1 MNGRNDRLR
10 SLVFIAVLAMGPV
23 LGFLTAAA
31 ISRYG
36 GVDGLML
43 RIRTEVAAHRPH
55 PQFVPTPLPVL
66 TGSPGSWRAEDDVP
80 AQEAAVPSDGQ
91 VTLHKVSVVAPTQ
104 RQIGETTSGRSPDA
118 AGEAASVSPMAT
130 SIASV
135 ALVPVHQPAPAST
148 ELSGFSHMWQTWN
161 NCGPATLAMALSH
174 FGIGL
179 DQADVAAV
187 LKPNRDDK
195 NVSPQEIADFA
206 QAHGLNGLVRVNGD
220 SDLLR
225 LLLSNGVPVLVET
238 WLEPEPGDGMGHYR
252 LLTGYNDA
260 TRQWT
265 LFDSYVSIGVDP
277 DQPYRGI
284 HDAYDEVESLWTVF
298 NHTYIVIYNDD
309 QVPLVRGILGQDFD
323 SESNW
328 QRALQQ
334 TRSAVEERPDDP
346 FAWFNLGSD
355 LVALERFEEAASAYD
370 RARLIGLP
378 WRMLWYQFGPFRAY
392 YETGRYQEL
401 IALADAT
408 IKAAGGNI
416 EELYYWKGLGL
427 IAQGDI
433 EQGRQAWQRAIEL
446 NPNYTE
452 AAAALED
459 LDGPGSQGRR
469 TEPKHGAGGDQG

>member
-1 MNGRNDRLR
+1 MNRRKGGLQT
-10 SLVFIAVLAMGPV
+10 LVFIAALVLGPAF
-23 LGFLTAAA
+23 GFLTAAA

-36 GVDGLML
+36 GLDGLML
-43 RIRTEVAAHRPH
+43 RIRAEVAAHRPH
-55 PQFVPTPLPVL
+55 PEFVPTPLPVL
-66 TGSPGSWRAEDDVP
+66 AEKAGSWRVEDDVP
-80 AQEAAVPSDGQ
+80 AEDDAIPSDGQ
-91 VTLHKVSVVAPTQ
+91 VTLHKVVVVAPAQ
-104 RQIGETTSGRSPDA
+104 SQVDETTSARPL
-118 AGEAASVSPMAT
+118 AGAEPAW
-130 SIASV
+130 
-135 ALVPVHQPAPAST
+135 PVYQPAPPST

-161 NCGPATLAMALSH
+161 NCGPATLAMTLSH

-220 SDLLR
+220 SNLVR
-225 LLLSNGVPVLVET
+225 LLLSNGLPVLVET

-252 LLTGYNDA
+252 LLTGYDDA
-260 TRQWT
+260 SRKWT

-284 HDAYDEVESLWTVF
+284 HDAYDEMESLWAVF
-298 NHTYIVIYNDD
+298 NHTYVVIYTDE
-309 QVPLVRGILGQDFD
+309 QEPLVRSILGQDFD

-328 QRALQQ
+328 KRALQEA
-334 TRSAVEERPDDP
+334 RSAVEERPDDA

-355 LVALERFEEAASAYD
+355 LVALDRFEEAASAYD

-401 IALADAT
+401 IALAEAT
-408 IKAAGGNI
+408 TKAAGGNI

-427 IAQGDI
+427 IAQGDV
-433 EQGRQAWQRAIEL
+433 EQGRQAWQQAIKL
-446 NPNYTE
+446 NPNYAE

-459 LDGPGSQGRR
+459 LDGPDSQGRQ
-469 TEPKHGAGGDQG
+469 TEPIPGGAGGQG